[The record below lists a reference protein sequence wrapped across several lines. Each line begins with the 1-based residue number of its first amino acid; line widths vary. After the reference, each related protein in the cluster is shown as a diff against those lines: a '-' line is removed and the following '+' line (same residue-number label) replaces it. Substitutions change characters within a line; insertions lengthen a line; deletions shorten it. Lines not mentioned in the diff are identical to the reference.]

1 MIIQT
6 LHGFVVTDVIFG
18 VVSIVV
24 IGLCDI
30 TAYLSGAFAEF
41 CSPLRRSIN
50 AAKSSAPAEGAGKRG
65 VMRLLYLLESLN
77 SIRLALDGS
86 IARRETAC

>member
-6 LHGFVVTDVIFG
+6 LHGFAVTDVIFG

-30 TAYLSGAFAEF
+30 TAYLSGAFAEYP
-41 CSPLRRSIN
+41 SPLRRSTN
-50 AAKSSAPAEGAGKRG
+50 AAKGSAPAEGAGKRCD
-65 VMRLLYLLESLN
+65 MRLLYLLKCIIN
-77 SIRLALDGS
+77 SIRLALDRS
-86 IARRETAC
+86 C